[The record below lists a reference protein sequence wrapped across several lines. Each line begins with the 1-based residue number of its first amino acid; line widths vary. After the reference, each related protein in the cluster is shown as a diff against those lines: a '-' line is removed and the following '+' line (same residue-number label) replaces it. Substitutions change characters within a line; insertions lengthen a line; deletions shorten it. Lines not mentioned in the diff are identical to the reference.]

1 MNRQRLASAGRVAVG
16 PLALAG
22 FFLPWAHG
30 PGVFAANEFTGF
42 ALLGFAGRLQALDFS
57 LLGGSLLWL
66 ARLSILGV
74 VIASAWQTLL
84 APRHHWHRGYG
95 LSGWYLAVFT
105 LVALALGAAK
115 SGPAVPP
122 SGLALLLAA
131 SLLFIAS
138 SRATRRQT
146 APAPA

>member
-1 MNRQRLASAGRVAVG
+1 MNLQRLGGAGRVAVG

-42 ALLGFAGRLQALDFS
+42 TLLGFAGRLQALDFS

-74 VIASAWQTLL
+74 AIAGAWQTLL
-84 APRHHWHRGYG
+84 APAHHWHLGYAM
-95 LSGWYLAVFT
+95 SGWYLGAFT
-105 LVALALGAAK
+105 LAAVALGIAK

-122 SGLALLLAA
+122 SGLALLILASA
-131 SLLFIAS
+131 LFIAS
-138 SRATRRQT
+138 SCATRRP
-146 APAPA
+146 AVPAPG